1 MFVITADQIDSRTT
15 PDRVGPTRA
24 DLNERYR
31 ERLALAADRNAGDE
45 LQLLTADAGTAL
57 EITLELTRAD
67 AWSVGLGVGAV
78 RRPLPDDI
86 REATGDAF
94 FAARLGVDRAKRR
107 PTRFAIGALTASRPP
122 VGTDDAEAL
131 IDLLLALRQRRSDA
145 GWELYDLLRSGLPQ
159 SDAANALSIS
169 QPAVSSRA
177 RAANLRIEADAVPAL
192 CRLLES
198 LDREAMTSEEDR

>member
-15 PDRVGPTRA
+15 PDRVGPART
-24 DLNERYR
+24 DLNDRFR
-31 ERLALAADRNAGDE
+31 DRLALAADRNAGDE
-45 LQLLTADAGTAL
+45 LQILTADAGTAL
-57 EITLELTRAD
+57 EIVLELTRTD

-94 FAARLGVDRAKRR
+94 FAARLGVDRAKRKL
-107 PTRFAIGALTASRPP
+107 TRFAIGVLAGSRSA
-122 VGTDDAEAL
+122 VATSDAEAL
-131 IDLLLALRQRRSDA
+131 IDLLLALRQRRSAA

-159 SDAANALSIS
+159 SDAATELAIS

-177 RAANLRIEADAVPAL
+177 RAANLRIEADAEPAL

-198 LDREAMTSEEDR
+198 LDREASTSEEDR